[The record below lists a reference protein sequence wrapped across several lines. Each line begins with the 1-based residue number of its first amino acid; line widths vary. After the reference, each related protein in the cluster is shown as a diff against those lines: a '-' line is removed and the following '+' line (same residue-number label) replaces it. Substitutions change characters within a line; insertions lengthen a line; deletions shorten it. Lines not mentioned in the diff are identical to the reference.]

1 MRESLA
7 FKRLEAIASAVDFGA
22 GLQVALK
29 DLELRGAGDVL
40 GVKQSGRFSDVGYH
54 MFLSMVEE
62 EIMRVRGQYS
72 EPVAKPVIILGMS
85 AFIPESYVADSGE
98 RLALYNAVERAG
110 GQDLTALEERTVDR
124 YGALPPEV
132 SGIFALK
139 RLELSLT
146 PLGVSSV
153 KESGHVLVL
162 EFVSEEAAR
171 RFLRAHVD
179 QAAHA
184 RTVRDSVVLPMN
196 ADQKPL
202 SLLSWLLSGP
212 GKVH

>member
-1 MRESLA
+1 
-7 FKRLEAIASAVDFGA
+7 
-22 GLQVALK
+22 
-29 DLELRGAGDVL
+29 
-40 GVKQSGRFSDVGYH
+40 VGYH

-110 GQDLTALEERTVDR
+110 GQDLTSLEERTVDR
-124 YGALPPEV
+124 YGALPAEV

-139 RLELSLT
+139 RLELSLI

-171 RFLRAHVD
+171 RFLRAHID

-196 ADQKPL
+196 EDQRALP
-202 SLLSWLLSGP
+202 LLSQLLSGSET
-212 GKVH
+212 VH

>member
-1 MRESLA
+1 
-7 FKRLEAIASAVDFGA
+7 
-22 GLQVALK
+22 
-29 DLELRGAGDVL
+29 
-40 GVKQSGRFSDVGYH
+40 

-72 EPVAKPVIILGMS
+72 EPAVKPVIILGMS
-85 AFIPESYVADSGE
+85 AFIPEPYVTDSGE

-110 GQDLTALEERTVDR
+110 GQDLAALEERTVDR

-139 RLELSLT
+139 RLELSLI

-162 EFVSEEAAR
+162 EFASQEAAT

-179 QAAHA
+179 QVADA

-196 ADQKPL
+196 AGQKPL
-202 SLLSWLLSGP
+202 SLLSGLLSGSET
-212 GKVH
+212 VH